1 MIDNYYLAWY
11 EPLPRYLLLPM
22 IHIELEDNLRL
33 ELIIVLTRLRIEET
47 TLEKGQQTALYTPQI
62 LRTMQKAL
70 NTGCNWLA

>member
-1 MIDNYYLAWY
+1 
-11 EPLPRYLLLPM
+11 M

-47 TLEKGQQTALYTPQI
+47 TLEKGRQTALYTLQT

>member
-1 MIDNYYLAWY
+1 
-11 EPLPRYLLLPM
+11 M
-22 IHIELEDNLRL
+22 IHIELGDNLRL

-47 TLEKGQQTALYTPQI
+47 TLEKGQQTALNTPQT

>member
-1 MIDNYYLAWY
+1 
-11 EPLPRYLLLPM
+11 M

-47 TLEKGQQTALYTPQI
+47 TLEKGQQTALYTPQTLI
-62 LRTMQKAL
+62 RTMQKAL